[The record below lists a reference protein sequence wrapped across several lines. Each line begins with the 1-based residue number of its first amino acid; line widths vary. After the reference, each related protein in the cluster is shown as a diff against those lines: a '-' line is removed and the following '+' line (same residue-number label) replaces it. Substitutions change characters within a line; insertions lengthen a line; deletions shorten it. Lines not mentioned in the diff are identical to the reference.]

1 MKTVKKLLA
10 LLLVL
15 SLCVGVICACAKN
28 DEVVPTTSAPT
39 QITTPTT
46 EQDAKITFVFAV
58 TDKDGKTEE
67 HTISTSEK
75 FLADAL
81 IAEGIL
87 NADEKESGL
96 YTSVDGIVASWDDG
110 NAWWKIVKD
119 GEMTDKGM
127 NELPVADGDRYEAIY
142 TIGY

>member
-1 MKTVKKLLA
+1 MKTVKKLLS

-28 DEVVPTTSAPT
+28 EVAPTTGALT
-39 QITTPTT
+39 QATMPTT